1 MTKNFT
7 IKEFAAVI
15 GEDYIVASSFIK
27 VLVGAGAAKEVGK
40 RPAEGGKGKPSTV
53 YEIDRE
59 IELELWQEENQTEN
73 VESAP
78 ETEEKIKSELG
89 VETVTIG

>member
-15 GEDYIVASSFIK
+15 GEDYVVASSFVKI
-27 VLVGAGAAKEVGK
+27 LVSAGAAKAVGK
-40 RPAEGGKGKPSTV
+40 RPAEGGKGKPNTV
-53 YEIDRE
+53 YEIERE
-59 IELELWQEENQTEN
+59 VELELWQEENEIET
-73 VESAP
+73 SP
-78 ETEEKIKSELG
+78 ETEEKIKSELA